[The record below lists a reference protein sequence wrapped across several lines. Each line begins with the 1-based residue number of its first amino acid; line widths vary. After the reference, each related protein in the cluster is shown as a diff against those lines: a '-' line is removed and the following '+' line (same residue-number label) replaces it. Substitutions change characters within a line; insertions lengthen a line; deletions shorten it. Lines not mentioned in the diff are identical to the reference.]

1 MVFMDPHESLRSA
14 PAIST
19 DKYYM
24 NIAIA
29 VRKKA
34 NCLGRRVGAILV
46 RENRIISTGYNG
58 TPEGVEN
65 CLDGGCVRCKDRK
78 TYQASVGYD
87 VCICV
92 HAEQNAL
99 ITAARFGIPV
109 EGAVAYSTM
118 RPCFDCTKALFQA
131 KIAGIHYLRD
141 WTHPIESLADQ
152 YELLQARFPER
163 VRQLEMHDP
172 DEEWANNRAQQN
184 QTEVESKTEINQS
197 ETKELIVNGGIL
209 QVQMKQ

>member
-1 MVFMDPHESLRSA
+1 MVFMDPHEALRSTA
-14 PAIST
+14 AIST

-24 NIAIA
+24 NIAVA

-34 NCLGRRVGAILV
+34 NCLGRRVGAVLV

-65 CLDGGCVRCKDRK
+65 CVDGGCVRCKDKK

-99 ITAARFGIPV
+99 ITAARFGIAI

-118 RPCFDCTKALFQA
+118 RPCFDCTKALLQA
-131 KIAGIHYLRD
+131 KVSGIYYLHD
-141 WTHPIESLADQ
+141 WTHPIEALADQ
-152 YELLQARFPER
+152 YELIQARFPDR
-163 VRQLEMHDP
+163 VRQLTMDDP
-172 DEEWANNRAQQN
+172 EEAWANNRGQQCQAVQN
-184 QTEVESKTEINQS
+184 DVQ
-197 ETKELIVNGGIL
+197 ELIVNGMTL
-209 QVQMKQ
+209 QVQLKK